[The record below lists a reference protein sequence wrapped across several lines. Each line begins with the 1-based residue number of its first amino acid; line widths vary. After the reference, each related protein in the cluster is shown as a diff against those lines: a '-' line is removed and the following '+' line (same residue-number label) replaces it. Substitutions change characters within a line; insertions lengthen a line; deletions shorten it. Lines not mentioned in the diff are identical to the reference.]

1 MRIQQCVVGAV
12 TALVLGAGLASNAGA
27 DEWNKLTY
35 VTFSQAVAIP
45 GQLLPAGTYTFRLAD
60 SSDRHVVQILN
71 RSGSQLIATIM
82 AIPDYR
88 LTPTNDA
95 VITFKNQGDRPAR
108 TPPAIAHW
116 YYPGDIDGPEFIY

>member
-45 GQLLPAGTYTFRLAD
+45 G
-60 SSDRHVVQILN
+60 
-71 RSGSQLIATIM
+71 
-82 AIPDYR
+82 
-88 LTPTNDA
+88 
-95 VITFKNQGDRPAR
+95 
-108 TPPAIAHW
+108 
-116 YYPGDIDGPEFIY
+116 